1 MRQRSRGEEGRDL
14 RDGDKERESGGG
26 GGGREEEKI
35 KEIKLI

>member
-26 GGGREEEKI
+26 GREVEKI

>member
-14 RDGDKERESGGG
+14 RDGDKERESGGR
-26 GGGREEEKI
+26 GREEEKI

>member
-14 RDGDKERESGGG
+14 RDGDKERESR

>member
-14 RDGDKERESGGG
+14 RDGDKERESGDGG
-26 GGGREEEKI
+26 GEEEKI

>member
-26 GGGREEEKI
+26 GREEEKI